1 MGNLALEQ
9 LQLLLF
15 VVFGLIV
22 LIVIA
27 LIAYVYT
34 ASRKSRPRRTPRP
47 LSDRPVPMEQRE
59 PGQVL
64 SLIREEPGAPLQVE
78 LGGARYRSLNE
89 VHDPERKRQIVSL
102 AMELIKFTGVLAQGG
117 IAPAP
122 LEKTE
127 TWREDL
133 RTGSKSELELARAT
147 DEAGEPQM
155 STEEIEEQFLKMIT
169 DMGPEP
175 PPQETAGV
183 LNAVRQRLASK
194 PAEPLPQ
201 RTFVDDIEDIIQ
213 RRVPLVPALAG
224 RGLHMQPGESG
235 RVFFTFD
242 GVRYDNV
249 DDIPNT
255 TARQLIQDA
264 IKEWEETV

>member
-1 MGNLALEQ
+1 MGNLGLEQ

-15 VVFGLIV
+15 VVFGLII

-27 LIAYVYT
+27 LVAYVAT
-34 ASRKSRPRRTPRP
+34 AWRRPKSRRKPSSASSRAVRTG
-47 LSDRPVPMEQRE
+47 QRE
-59 PGQVL
+59 PGEVL
-64 SLIREEPGAPLQVE
+64 SLIQEEPGAPLLVE
-78 LGGARYRSLNE
+78 IGGARYRRLDE
-89 VHDPERKRQIVSL
+89 VHDPERKRQIVAL
-102 AMELIKFTGVLAQGG
+102 AMEMIKFTGVLAQGS

-133 RTGSKSELELARAT
+133 RTGSHSELEVARAT
-147 DEAGEPQM
+147 AEAEKQAE
-155 STEEIEEQFLKMIT
+155 STNEIEEQFLQMIQE
-169 DMGPEP
+169 MEPEPAPEP
-175 PPQETAGV
+175 PSVIE
-183 LNAVRQRLASK
+183 AVRQRLAPK
-194 PAEPLPQ
+194 TTEPMQQ

-213 RRVPLVPALAG
+213 RRAPLVPALAG
-224 RGLHMQPGESG
+224 RGLHIQPGETG

-249 DDIPNT
+249 EDIPNT
-255 TARQLIQDA
+255 TARQLVQDA